1 MKKFTK
7 VLEDIDN
14 NRYYEVFSDVKLF
27 IKATNE
33 GEAAYKS
40 DSILGAIEGQIDF
53 SIALIEEIPKEE
65 YQKYFENV
73 SESEEDNPIYLYMG
87 KYQFGNEAE
96 MTEEEKVLKTWEAL
110 FGDKTP
116 SPSEKMEFYHRMR
129 QAGIEGDLI
138 IKILKN
144 KLLGK

>member
-73 SESEEDNPIYLYMG
+73 EETKIEHNTSNYIISYTKDSTKTDVDISIASEDLEDLVKRLKSHLSDNEFKSIYKIEIGSLS
-87 KYQFGNEAE
+87 FG
-96 MTEEEKVLKTWEAL
+96 
-110 FGDKTP
+110 
-116 SPSEKMEFYHRMR
+116 
-129 QAGIEGDLI
+129 
-138 IKILKN
+138 
-144 KLLGK
+144 